1 MIVKKSSQIN
11 KLNFCDEI
19 RIQEVITGIM
29 FQWKTSFSG
38 KFSLDAAFLAR
49 AAFKYKF
56 YGIKPQD
63 LLLDIVALFCESA
76 VCS

>member
-1 MIVKKSSQIN
+1 MIVKKSSQMN

-29 FQWKTSFSG
+29 FQSSFSG

-63 LLLDIVALFCESA
+63 LLLDIVALFCEIA